1 MSWMLKWM
9 DSLHAKKTTLENLMN
24 YVYIV
29 RVDILN

>member
-1 MSWMLKWM
+1 M
-9 DSLHAKKTTLENLMN
+9 DSLHAKKITLENLMN

>member
-9 DSLHAKKTTLENLMN
+9 LVCMSKRIGSGDLVC

-29 RVDILN
+29 RVDLS